1 MERWGARVCVQGVR
15 SPLAFPLGEKF
26 GDRRLP
32 RHEFQCA
39 PSKPFSAV
47 LPQMRISF
55 SFHAE
60 GGGNGMNVERMVGA
74 DVFFKFGATVPLH
87 RNAKEFL
94 LNVTHWM

>member
-1 MERWGARVCVQGVR
+1 
-15 SPLAFPLGEKF
+15 
-26 GDRRLP
+26 
-32 RHEFQCA
+32 
-39 PSKPFSAV
+39 
-47 LPQMRISF
+47 MRISF